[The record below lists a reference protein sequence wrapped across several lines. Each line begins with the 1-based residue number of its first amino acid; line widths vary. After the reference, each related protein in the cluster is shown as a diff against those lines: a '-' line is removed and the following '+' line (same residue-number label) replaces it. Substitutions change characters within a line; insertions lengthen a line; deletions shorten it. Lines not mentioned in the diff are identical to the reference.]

1 MKFAFAL
8 AVSLLIHLGFG
19 LCLATALVN
28 GAYQRRTPQEHEKAR
43 GRFVSLKLVRDTP
56 LSTSPNLKNIPPKGT
71 VPPPMGTVPL
81 ADPSPMGPVPLAH
94 SHPVPLG
101 TDPNITPMGPVPL
114 AHSHPVQMGT
124 DPNISISNLPIM
136 SIFTEPK
143 LKDELCLS
151 YPSAARRRGI
161 TGEVTIVAGVD
172 ATGAVTSVLVEK
184 SSGDAALDEGAC
196 RAVRE
201 ASFIPAT
208 RAGERCEAKVRIPV
222 KFELK

>member
-56 LSTSPNLKNIPPKGT
+56 LLTSPNLKNIPPMGT
-71 VPPPMGTVPL
+71 VPPPMGTVP
-81 ADPSPMGPVPLAH
+81 S
-94 SHPVPLG
+94 
-101 TDPNITPMGPVPL
+101 T
-114 AHSHPVQMGT
+114 MGT
-124 DPNISISNLPIM
+124 VPPAMGIAPPAMGTVPNISISNLPII
-136 SIFTEPK
+136 SIFTEPQ
-143 LKDELCLS
+143 LKDELRRS

-161 TGEVTIVAGVD
+161 TGEVTIVAAVD

-184 SSGDAALDEGAC
+184 SSGDAALDESAC